1 MTEHLLS
8 PSRAPAP
15 EGMSAEEWATRLDL
29 AAAYR
34 LGAQMGWSDLLG
46 THFSARIPGTQDE
59 YLVNP
64 YGLFFEEITASSLIR
79 INTRGEVSGR
89 QSEYGVNRAA
99 DVIHGGLYAA
109 QPQAAAAIHLHSV
122 AGTGVASQHDGLLPV
137 SQSALMILSR
147 VRYYDY
153 TGAKL
158 DREECARMARTLG
171 DGQILM
177 LRNHGTL
184 TVGASLGEAFALMVR
199 LERACA
205 IQLAAQASGKL
216 RVIDPG
222 FVEESIAF
230 GASIYSQQSWSPQA
244 SVEWAAFRRKID
256 REDPGYA
263 V

>member
-1 MTEHLLS
+1 MSHYLLS
-8 PSRAPAP
+8 PPAP
-15 EGMSAEEWATRLDL
+15 FGMSEVEWTARLDL

-46 THFSARIPGTQDE
+46 THFSMRIPGTADD

-79 INTRGEVSGR
+79 INTGGQISG
-89 QSEYGVNRAA
+89 QSEYGVNKAA

-109 QPQAAAAIHLHSV
+109 HPQAQAAIHLHSV
-122 AGTGVASQHDGLLPV
+122 AGTGVASQHDGLLPA

-158 DREECARMARTLG
+158 DREECARMAAAVG

-184 TVGASLGEAFALMVR
+184 TVGASLGEAFCLMVR

-205 IQLAAQASGKL
+205 IQLAAQAGG
-216 RVIDPG
+216 RVRDIDPLQ
-222 FVEESIAF
+222 VEESIRF
-230 GASIYSQQSWSPQA
+230 GASIYGEQSWSPRA
-244 SVEWAAFRRKID
+244 KVEWAAFRRKID

-263 V
+263 A

>member
-1 MTEHLLS
+1 MSEPLIT
-8 PSRAPAP
+8 PSNAPAP
-15 EGMSAEEWATRLDL
+15 EGMSAEEWSARLDL

-34 LGAQMGWSDLLG
+34 LGAQMGWNDLLG
-46 THFSARIPGTQDE
+46 THFSVRVPGTQDD

-79 INTRGEVSGR
+79 INTRGDVTG
-89 QSEYGVNRAA
+89 QSEWGVNRAA
-99 DVIHGGLYAA
+99 DVIHGGLYTANPKA
-109 QPQAAAAIHLHSV
+109 QAAIHLHSI

-137 SQSALMILSR
+137 SQSALMIMSR

-153 TGAKL
+153 SGAKL
-158 DREECARMARTLG
+158 DREECARMADSLG

-205 IQLAAQASGKL
+205 IQLAAQAGGKL
-216 RVIDPG
+216 RVIDPS
-222 FVEESIAF
+222 FVAESVRF
-230 GASIYSQQSWSPQA
+230 GGSIYSDQSWSPQA
-244 SVEWAAFRRKID
+244 RIEWAAFRRKID

>member
-1 MTEHLLS
+1 MSERIN
-8 PSRAPAP
+8 PPAP
-15 EGMSAEEWATRLDL
+15 DGMSAEEWSARLDL

-46 THFSARIPGTQDE
+46 THFSVRVPGTADD

-79 INTRGEVSGR
+79 INTRGEVTG
-89 QSEYGVNRAA
+89 QSAYGVNRAA

-109 QPQAAAAIHLHSV
+109 HPKAQAAIHLHSV
-122 AGTGVASQHDGLLPV
+122 VGTGVASQHDGLLPV
-137 SQSALMILSR
+137 SQSALMIMSR
-147 VRYYDY
+147 VRYYEY

-158 DREECARMARTLG
+158 DREECARMADTLG
-171 DGQILM
+171 EGQILM

-184 TVGASLGEAFALMVR
+184 TVGASLGEAFALMMR

-205 IQLAAQASGKL
+205 IQLAAQASGRV
-216 RVIDPG
+216 RVIDPV
-222 FVEESIAF
+222 FVEESIRF
-230 GASIYSQQSWSPQA
+230 GGSIYSEQSWSPQA
-244 SVEWAAFRRKID
+244 SVEWAALRRKID

>member
-1 MTEHLLS
+1 MSERLIT
-8 PSRAPAP
+8 PSQTSAP
-15 EGMSAEEWATRLDL
+15 EGMSAEEWSARLDL

-46 THFSARIPGTQDE
+46 THFSVRIPGTQDD

-79 INTRGEVSGR
+79 INTRGEITG
-89 QSEYGVNRAA
+89 QSEWGVNRAA

-109 QPQAAAAIHLHSV
+109 QPKAMAAIHLHSI

-137 SQSALMILSR
+137 SQSALMIMSR

-158 DREECARMARTLG
+158 DREECARMAQALG

-184 TVGASLGEAFALMVR
+184 TVGTSLGEAFALMVR

-205 IQLAAQASGKL
+205 IQLAAQASGKT
-216 RVIDPG
+216 RVMDPV
-222 FVEESIAF
+222 FVEESIRF
-230 GASIYSQQSWSPQA
+230 GGSIYSEQSWSPQA
-244 SVEWAAFRRKID
+244 RVEWAAFRRKID

>member
-1 MTEHLLS
+1 MSTVNLS
-8 PSRAPAP
+8 PPAPAGMP
-15 EGMSAEEWATRLDL
+15 EQEWSARLDL

-34 LGAQMGWSDLLG
+34 LGAKMGWSDLLG
-46 THFSARIPGTQDE
+46 THFSVRVPGTRDD
-59 YLVNP
+59 YLINP

-79 INTRGEVSGR
+79 INTRGDVTG
-89 QSEYGVNRAA
+89 QQEYGVNRAA

-109 QPQAAAAIHLHSV
+109 HPQAQAAIHLHSV
-122 AGTGVASQHDGLLPV
+122 AGTGVASQNGGLLPV
-137 SQSALMILSR
+137 SQSALMIMSR

-158 DREECARMARTLG
+158 DREECARMAATLG

-184 TVGASLGEAFALMVR
+184 TVGASLGEAFALMMR

-205 IQLAAQASGKL
+205 IQLAAQAGGQVHAIEQ
-216 RVIDPG
+216 RFID
-222 FVEESIAF
+222 ESIRF
-230 GASIYSQQSWSPQA
+230 GSTIYSEQSWSPHA
-244 SVEWAAFRRKID
+244 RVEWAALRRKID

-263 V
+263 A